1 MKIVHEP
8 DLAGLST
15 LKMGGRAAAAF
26 YPEQKTDLE
35 DLARS
40 WNRWG
45 DRILFMGRGSNI
57 LFTEDNRDLV
67 LVRWQEARDPFIL
80 ERGEQKSVIRVDGGC
95 PLPRL
100 VGWCAKTGLSGLEA
114 LAGIPGSVGGA
125 VAMNAGSH
133 QVEICRLV
141 TGLKIWTP
149 ENGILTLSEGDFSH
163 GYRYFSPDTEVDEFL
178 IMSVEIRLF
187 PDSPARVFERTK
199 NYYLQKKKNQPVLAA
214 TAGCVFKNPDRGAPA
229 GKLLDLAGYR
239 GRRKGGVCFS
249 EKHANFLVNMGRGT
263 CVQAL
268 ELIQEAGNN
277 VQRIF
282 GISLDMEIL
291 VV

>member
-26 YPEQKTDLE
+26 YPEQKTDLD
-35 DLARS
+35 DLAQS
-40 WNRWG
+40 WSRWG
-45 DRILFMGRGSNI
+45 DRIMFIGRGSNI

-67 LVRWQEARDPFIL
+67 LVKWQEAGEPFVL
-80 ERGEQKSVIRVDGGC
+80 EEDEKKAVIRVDGGC

-100 VGWCAKTGLSGLEA
+100 IGWCAKAGFSGLEA
-114 LAGIPGSVGGA
+114 LAGIPGSLGGA

-133 QVEICRLV
+133 RVEICRLLA
-141 TGLKIWTP
+141 GLEIWSP
-149 ENGILTLSEGDFSH
+149 KNGILTLSEGDFSH
-163 GYRYFSPDTEVDEFL
+163 GYRRFSPDAGVKEFL
-178 IMSVEIRLF
+178 ILSADIRLF
-187 PDSPARVFERTK
+187 QDSPARVFERTK
-199 NYYLQKKKNQPVLAA
+199 NFYLQKKKNQPVLAA
-214 TAGCVFKNPDRGAPA
+214 TAGCVFKNPDQGAPA

-239 GRRKGGVCFS
+239 GRHNGGVCFS
-249 EKHANFLVNMGRGT
+249 EKHANFLVNMSQGT

-268 ELIQEAGNN
+268 ELIQEAGNK
-277 VQRIF
+277 VQRMF
-282 GISLDMEIL
+282 GVSLDMEIL